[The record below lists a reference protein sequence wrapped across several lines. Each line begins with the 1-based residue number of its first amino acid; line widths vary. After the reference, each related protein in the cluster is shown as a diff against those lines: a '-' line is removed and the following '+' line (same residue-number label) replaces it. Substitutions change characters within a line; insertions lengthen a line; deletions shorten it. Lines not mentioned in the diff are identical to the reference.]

1 MKKKM
6 FAAVAAVLA
15 ISMLAGCGASSESGT
30 SSENSS
36 SVAQAGEQTA
46 SYTVY
51 NTTDETVTEL
61 YLYEAGSDEKG
72 ENYAQEGLAAGGSV
86 VLTRT
91 AASEDEAKEKTYVLE
106 FTTES
111 GATQKFETLHF
122 EVAPISLLS
131 VDAAAGATAIRFEEP
146 EMTATY
152 NVVNT
157 TGETV
162 TELYLYDANSE
173 DKGENYAKDGL
184 AADASV
190 VLTDKAAAAEVE
202 DITYVLEFTT
212 ESGATQKFE
221 TLHFEEANIELLSVD
236 AAAGATP
243 IVFGALQK

>member
-1 MKKKM
+1 MKKKI
-6 FAAVAAVLA
+6 FAVVAAVLA
-15 ISMLAGCGASSESGT
+15 VGMLAGCGASSESNV
-30 SSENSS
+30 SSDNSS

-46 SYTVY
+46 AYTVY
-51 NTTDETVTEL
+51 NTTGETVTEL
-61 YLYEAGSDEKG
+61 YLYEAGSEDKG
-72 ENYAQEGLAAGGSV
+72 ENYAQEGLAADASV
-86 VLTRT
+86 ELTRT
-91 AASEDEAKEKTYVLE
+91 AASEDAAKELTFVLE

-122 EVAPISLLS
+122 EVAPVSLLS
-131 VDAAAGATAIRFEEP
+131 VDAAAGATVIRFEAP

-162 TELYLYDANSE
+162 TELYLYEAGSE
-173 DKGENYAKDGL
+173 DKGENRANDGL

-190 VLTDKAAAAEVE
+190 VLTDKAAANEVE
-202 DITYVLEFTT
+202 GKTYVLEFTT